1 MVVMMWMCGFSGEL
15 EVARAKNVILYT
27 TLSNKGQD
35 RDNGLCGLLVVTNFK
50 LSFLS
55 SDNEQVR
62 MALHLYGYQYLDYN
76 RSFLS
81 SFFQNI
87 TYQEN
92 FFLQCNDVTL
102 QNIDRIYQIVD
113 RKKRAV
119 NPYSKINPKLDGLHI
134 VCKVRIIFI
143 ENGFCHTKT
152 NRNLS
157 KFISFLLQN
166 FRVLRFGFKRC
177 ELGQGKRI
185 AEALTKFAFPN
196 QHDLIFAY
204 KYK

>member
-1 MVVMMWMCGFSGEL
+1 MCGFSGEL

-134 VCKVRIIFI
+134 VCKVRITFI
-143 ENGFCHTKT
+143 ENGHCHTK
-152 NRNLS
+152 NS
-157 KFISFLLQN
+157 EPKQIYFISIT
-166 FRVLRFGFKRC
+166 
-177 ELGQGKRI
+177 ELSSVEI
-185 AEALTKFAFPN
+185 W
-196 QHDLIFAY
+196 I
-204 KYK
+204 